1 VFNDSDIIVRED
13 EPSSLIAFALNSQD
27 YEIKLDFIR
36 NSDTSGTERPQSS
49 EEALPSHF
57 FDGKDHPELERSLLK
72 TTGTHLKYRMP
83 PFLLFPGLVPELSTD
98 IIRTPQNFKRVRRRC
113 FARYSMQSSSMLSDK
128 IAAWQTDMSN
138 LCPGVSSGILRAER
152 RSQCF

>member
-1 VFNDSDIIVRED
+1 MFNDSDIIVRED

-27 YEIKLDFIR
+27 YEIKLDSIR

-49 EEALPSHF
+49 EEALPNHS

-83 PFLLFPGLVPELSTD
+83 PFLLFPGLTLELSIDVICTSRISRRFGEDVLQD
-98 IIRTPQNFKRVRRRC
+98 ILCRAVRCSPTKLWCGR
-113 FARYSMQSSSMLSDK
+113 
-128 IAAWQTDMSN
+128 
-138 LCPGVSSGILRAER
+138 
-152 RSQCF
+152 